1 MEEEHIPLELERKP
15 NAENLNEINEMHN
28 EARKAFYNK
37 EKEDEDIAKLQQS
50 ILEETKNRATDLEI
64 GKSNTTTFTPDKSS
78 VKPYTIRTTV
88 IAGLMSLFSILPH
101 QSKAEG
107 GDTKKDKEPVK
118 KEASAPVKEKKEV
131 AAHISAKFEN
141 ISDQIK
147 TDWNQYI
154 DWLEL
159 KGLKGSSQL
168 DHGGLAKEMMKQ
180 FIAEHPGTTLGQ
192 GMVQSIQEA
201 LKDYQAKINELE
213 RLAELKGKTIIS
225 GAKKGE
231 VNVIMA
237 DLDNIKSDGWVGM
250 VTSKFKF
257 PGYIMTIKEQDKVT
271 GQTIVKTINKG
282 FATPTIEEGTK

>member
-50 ILEETKNRATDLEI
+50 ILEEKKNRATDLEI

-118 KEASAPVKEKKEV
+118 KELHTTNAEYHEV
-131 AAHISAKFEN
+131 SQ
-141 ISDQIK
+141 D
-147 TDWNQYI
+147 
-154 DWLEL
+154 L
-159 KGLKGSSQL
+159 K
-168 DHGGLAKEMMKQ
+168 
-180 FIAEHPGTTLGQ
+180 AEWGNYHKWVVSEIGQ
-192 GMVQSIQEA
+192 DAVS
-201 LKDYQAKINELE
+201 
-213 RLAELKGKTIIS
+213 
-225 GAKKGE
+225 
-231 VNVIMA
+231 
-237 DLDNIKSDGWVGM
+237 
-250 VTSKFKF
+250 
-257 PGYIMTIKEQDKVT
+257 KVT
-271 GQTIVKTINKG
+271 GKTEADRLLRLYIKNHPETILNDESVLLVQKAFIGYRQWVLDRVKNYTAIIDGVTKDKFMDDLSKEDNIAG
-282 FATPTIEEGTK
+282 YRTLRDFPTEYTRYVEEMRMKMPITAGKTVDYVVAHNEHLKKNGYSNME